1 MPNFTFGLAVSTY
14 IGQNIGARRMD
25 RIKPGEKAALQLSL
39 ICSVVLVLLLLL
51 FGRNL
56 IELFISRDNTE
67 AAVYD
72 MVVGQGGRALR
83 ILAAGYIAMAISQV
97 YGGILRAAGD
107 TMSTMYISL
116 FTTVILRVPVAYL
129 LAYLTRSDM
138 WPKGHPDA
146 LFISLLVSW
155 VIGAVLTYARYRQ
168 GKWKEIDILNQ

>member
-1 MPNFTFGLAVSTY
+1 
-14 IGQNIGARRMD
+14 
-25 RIKPGEKAALQLSL
+25 
-39 ICSVVLVLLLLL
+39 
-51 FGRNL
+51 
-56 IELFISRDNTE
+56 
-67 AAVYD
+67 

-83 ILAAGYIAMAISQV
+83 ILAAGYIAMAISQI

-116 FTTVILRVPVAYL
+116 FTTVILRVPAAYL